1 MIMYDILF
9 ILQYKVSTT
18 ELDLVVVFA
27 LFVFMLVLFCFCVA
41 AVLGWLGSR
50 VVSVLDSCAE
60 GPGSNRSRD
69 AVG

>member
-27 LFVFMLVLFCFCVA
+27 LYLCLYCSVFLCCYRC
-41 AVLGWLGSR
+41 GWLGSR